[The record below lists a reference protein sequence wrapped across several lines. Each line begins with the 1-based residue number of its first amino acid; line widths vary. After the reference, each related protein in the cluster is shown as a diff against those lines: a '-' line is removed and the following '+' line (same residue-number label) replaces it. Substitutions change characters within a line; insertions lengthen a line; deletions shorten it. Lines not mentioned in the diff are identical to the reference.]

1 MERSYYK
8 ILEKIEENGFVAY
21 IVGGYV
27 RDKILGVSTSDIDII
42 TNATPKDLNMIFK
55 TIKKTYLD
63 YGAVKLYVD
72 NHIIDITTFRKEYD
86 YVNNKPSKIEYISSL
101 EEDLKRRDFLMNT
114 LVMDKEENIIDLLG
128 GKKDILNRVISPVKN
143 VDTLFKE
150 DASRMLRALRF
161 RVCLDFKLDNTIFE
175 YILSNKELF
184 KSISSAKKKFELDK
198 ILRSSNSYKFFDF
211 IKKYDLESSIG
222 VSVIDKFV
230 QGDVITSYACLNI
243 MCDLSFTK
251 LEKEQISLVKK
262 IVSTNKLDIFDVY
275 KYGLYISMCA
285 GEILGISKEKVNLMY
300 TNLPIKSIMDLDIS
314 SEEVMSYLGIG
325 PGKEL
330 GIILNTIEMEV
341 VSGKLKNR
349 KVDILERL
357 GINYE

>member
-1 MERSYYK
+1 MEKSYYK
-8 ILEKIEENGFVAY
+8 ILEKIEDNGFIAY

-42 TNATPKDLNMIFK
+42 TNATPKDLSMIFNG
-55 TIKKTYLD
+55 IKKTYLE

-72 NHIIDITTFRKEYD
+72 NHIIDITTFRREYD
-86 YVNNKPSKIEYISSL
+86 YINNKPSKIEYTSSL

-128 GKKDILNRVISPVKN
+128 GKKDILNRVITPVKD

-150 DASRMLRALRF
+150 DTSRMLRALRF
-161 RVCLDFKLDNTIFE
+161 MVCLNFNLDNTIFN

-184 KSISSAKKKFELDK
+184 KTISNTKKKFELDK
-198 ILRSSNSYKFFDF
+198 ILRSSNSYKFFKF
-211 IKKYDLESSIG
+211 IKEYDLESVIG
-222 VSVIDKFV
+222 VSMTDNYV
-230 QGDVITSYACLNI
+230 QGDSITSYAGLNI
-243 MCDLSFTK
+243 MCDLPFTK

-262 IVSTNKLDIFDVY
+262 IVSTNKLDVSDVY

-314 SEEVMSYLGIG
+314 SEEVMSYLGIK

-330 GIILNTIEMEV
+330 GSILNTIEMEV

-357 GINYE
+357 GVKL